1 MKKGM
6 FDMKNKLA
14 QLLSVKS
21 LVTLMFV
28 GTYCWMALN
37 GIFDISSLQ
46 NIVMIVV
53 SFYFGTVYEKKG
65 VEK

>member
-1 MKKGM
+1 MKTKI
-6 FDMKNKLA
+6 A

-21 LVTLMFV
+21 IVTIMFV
-28 GTYCWMALN
+28 GTYCWLALN
-37 GIFDISSLQ
+37 GILDLTSLQ